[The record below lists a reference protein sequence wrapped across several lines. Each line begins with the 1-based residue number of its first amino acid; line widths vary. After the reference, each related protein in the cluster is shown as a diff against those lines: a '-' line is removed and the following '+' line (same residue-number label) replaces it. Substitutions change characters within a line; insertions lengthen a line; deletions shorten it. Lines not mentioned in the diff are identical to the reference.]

1 MNRHEHSVW
10 FGRDLLLL
18 VRENEMIYWLE
29 VTEPLVNV
37 YSETTFCKFKEIS

>member
-1 MNRHEHSVW
+1 MMCHENPAW

-29 VTEPLVNV
+29 VTEP
-37 YSETTFCKFKEIS
+37 F